1 MENVNILIVEDD
13 LSFASLLQ
21 ERLVLLGYSSYD
33 IVSIDAIADAKEVK
47 EEFTPDVIL
56 LDLNI
61 RDSSGIAT
69 YDRIQAIFDGAT
81 IIVLSG
87 MDNRALSLEIV
98 AKGAQDYLLKNEI
111 NAGVLDKT
119 IKYGM
124 LRRTFQVQLTESE
137 KKYKDLFNNSPLPM
151 LKLSVSTYEILFCN
165 QAALTLFDASSANE
179 IVGKSL
185 NEFIISE
192 QNLSA
197 EDNSPRWM
205 GYYKQRTLTEQEI
218 STQIILNQLTEDKEA
233 YIALVVDKTDELLF
247 EQRKYDIIAQAE
259 EEEKKKIARELHDG
273 LGQQLVL
280 LNLLLQNLT
289 PVASDEAALE
299 QIKQLLQ
306 GSIQELREMAYNLL
320 PPALEKG
327 FLNAL
332 ERFAHRINATGKM
345 TLTLSIA
352 DQINEESFVNV
363 DRFNLYRIVQEVLN
377 NALKHSKASEI
388 SISIQPIEGSK
399 ISLVVIDNGV
409 GFNSEGL
416 NEGLGM
422 QNMKHRM
429 DMAGIKGSISSEKGR
444 GVIVELTFK
453 G

>member
-33 IVSIDAIADAKEVK
+33 IVSIDAIAQAMEVK

-69 YDRIQAIFDGAT
+69 YDRIQSIFDEAT

-119 IKYGM
+119 IKYGI

-137 KKYKDLFNNSPLPM
+137 KKYKDLFYNSPLPM
-151 LKLSVSTYEILFCN
+151 LKLSVSSYEILFCN
-165 QAALTLFDASSANE
+165 QAALTLFDASTANE

-185 NEFIISE
+185 NEFIISD

-259 EEEKKKIARELHDG
+259 EGEKKKIARELHDG
-273 LGQQLVL
+273 IGQQLVL
-280 LNLLLQNLT
+280 LNLLLQNIT
-289 PVASDEAALE
+289 PVPAEEGALD

-320 PPALEKG
+320 PPALDKG

-345 TLTLSIA
+345 TLTLSID

-377 NALKHSKASEI
+377 NALKHSKASQITIEI
-388 SISIQPIEGSK
+388 HPIKGSK
-399 ISLVVIDNGV
+399 INLRVVDNGI
-409 GFNSEGL
+409 GFDADRMS
-416 NEGLGM
+416 EGLGM

-444 GVIVELTFK
+444 GVIVELMFK

>member
-33 IVSIDAIADAKEVK
+33 IVSIDAIAQAMEVK

-69 YDRIQAIFDGAT
+69 YDRIQSIFDEAT

-119 IKYGM
+119 IKYGI

-137 KKYKDLFNNSPLPM
+137 KKYKDLFYNSPLPM
-151 LKLSVSTYEILFCN
+151 LKLSVSSYEILFCN
-165 QAALTLFDASSANE
+165 QAALTLFDASTANE

-185 NEFIISE
+185 NEFIISD

-259 EEEKKKIARELHDG
+259 EGEKKKIARELHDG
-273 LGQQLVL
+273 IGQQLVL
-280 LNLLLQNLT
+280 LNLLLQNIT
-289 PVASDEAALE
+289 PSPSEAGALD

-345 TLTLSIA
+345 TLTLSID

-388 SISIQPIEGSK
+388 TIEIHPIKGSK
-399 ISLVVIDNGV
+399 INLKVVDNGI
-409 GFNSEGL
+409 GFDTDRMS
-416 NEGLGM
+416 EGLGM

-444 GVIVELTFK
+444 GVIVELMFK

>member
-289 PVASDEAALE
+289 PVASDEGALE

>member
-13 LSFASLLQ
+13 LSFASLLK

-33 IVSIDAIADAKEVK
+33 IVSIDAIADALEVK
-47 EEFTPDVIL
+47 EEFMPDVIL

-61 RDSSGIAT
+61 RDSSGIDT
-69 YDRIQAIFDGAT
+69 YDRIQAIFDEAT

-124 LRRTFQVQLTESE
+124 LRRTFQVQLAESE
-137 KKYKDLFNNSPLPM
+137 KKYKDLFYNSPLPM
-151 LKLSVSTYEILFCN
+151 LKLAVNTYEILFCN
-165 QAALTLFDASSANE
+165 QAALTLFEAENASE

-185 NEFIISE
+185 NDFIISE
-192 QNLSA
+192 QNLSS
-197 EDNSPRWM
+197 EDLTPRWI
-205 GYYKQRTLTEQEI
+205 GSYKQSTLHQQEL
-218 STQIILNQLTEDKEA
+218 STQIVLNQLTEDKEA
-233 YIALVVDKTDELLF
+233 YIALVVDKTDELEF

-259 EEEKKKIARELHDG
+259 EGEKKKIARELHDG
-273 LGQQLVL
+273 IGQQLVL

-289 PVASDEAALE
+289 PVDSDEGALE

-320 PPALEKG
+320 PPALDKG
-327 FLNAL
+327 FLNAI

-345 TLTLSIA
+345 TLTLSID
-352 DQINEESFVNV
+352 DQINEDSFVNV

-388 SISIQPIEGSK
+388 SIDIQPIQGSK
-399 ISLVVIDNGV
+399 IRLIVIDNGV
-409 GFNSEGL
+409 GFDGEGL

-429 DMAGIKGSISSEKGR
+429 DMAGIQGKISSQKGS
-444 GVIVELTFK
+444 GVIVELIVK

>member
-33 IVSIDAIADAKEVK
+33 IVSIDAIADAMEVK

-61 RDSSGIAT
+61 RDSSGITT
-69 YDRIQAIFDGAT
+69 YDRIQAIFDEAT

-98 AKGAQDYLLKNEI
+98 SKGAQDYLLKNEI

-259 EEEKKKIARELHDG
+259 EGEKKKIARELHDG

-289 PVASDEAALE
+289 PVASDEGALE

-345 TLTLSIA
+345 TLSLSIH
-352 DQINEESFVNV
+352 DEINEESFVNV

-388 SISIQPIEGSK
+388 SISIQPVKGSK

-422 QNMKHRM
+422 QNIKHRM
-429 DMAGIKGSISSEKGR
+429 DMAGIKGSITSEKGR
-444 GVIVELTFK
+444 GVIVELMFK

>member
-33 IVSIDAIADAKEVK
+33 IVSIDAISDAMEVK

-69 YDRIQAIFDGAT
+69 YDRIQAIFDEAT

-98 AKGAQDYLLKNEI
+98 SKGAQDYLLKNEI

-165 QAALTLFDASSANE
+165 QAALTLFDASTANE

-205 GYYKQRTLTEQEI
+205 GYYKQRTLIEQEI

-259 EEEKKKIARELHDG
+259 EGEKKKIARELHDG
-273 LGQQLVL
+273 IGQQLVL
-280 LNLLLQNLT
+280 LNLLLQNIT
-289 PVASDEAALE
+289 PAPSEAGALD

-345 TLTLSIA
+345 TLTLRID

>member
-33 IVSIDAIADAKEVK
+33 IVSIDAVADAMDVK

-98 AKGAQDYLLKNEI
+98 SKGAQDYLLKNEI

-259 EEEKKKIARELHDG
+259 EGEKKKIARELHDG

-289 PVASDEAALE
+289 PVASDEGALE

>member
-33 IVSIDAIADAKEVK
+33 IVSIDAIADALEVK

-61 RDSSGIAT
+61 RDSSGIET
-69 YDRIQAIFDGAT
+69 YDRIQAIFDEAT

-87 MDNRALSLEIV
+87 MDNRTLSLEIV

-137 KKYKDLFNNSPLPM
+137 KKYKDLFYNSPLPM
-151 LKLSVSTYEILFCN
+151 LKLAVNTYEILFCN
-165 QAALTLFDASSANE
+165 QAALTLFDAENASE

-185 NEFIISE
+185 NDFIVSE
-192 QNLSA
+192 QNLSS
-197 EDNSPRWM
+197 EDLTPRWI
-205 GYYKQRTLTEQEI
+205 GSYKQRTLNQQEL
-218 STQIILNQLTEDKEA
+218 STQIVLNQLKEDKEA
-233 YIALVVDKTDELLF
+233 YIALVVDKTDELVF

-259 EEEKKKIARELHDG
+259 EGEKKKIARELHDG
-273 LGQQLVL
+273 IGQQLVL

-289 PVASDEAALE
+289 PVDSDEGALE

-320 PPALEKG
+320 PPALDKG

-345 TLTLSIA
+345 TLTLSID

-388 SISIQPIEGSK
+388 SIDIQPIQGSK
-399 ISLVVIDNGV
+399 IRLIVIDNGV
-409 GFNSEGL
+409 GFDGEGL

-429 DMAGIKGSISSEKGR
+429 DMAGIQGKISSQKGS
-444 GVIVELTFK
+444 GVIVELIVK

>member
-33 IVSIDAIADAKEVK
+33 IVSIDAISDAIEVK

-119 IKYGM
+119 IKYGI

-137 KKYKDLFNNSPLPM
+137 KKYKDLFYNSPLPM
-151 LKLSVSTYEILFCN
+151 LKLSVSTFEILFCN

-259 EEEKKKIARELHDG
+259 EGEKKKIARELHDG
-273 LGQQLVL
+273 IGQQLVL
-280 LNLLLQNLT
+280 LNLLLQNIT
-289 PVASDEAALE
+289 PVPAEEGALD

-320 PPALEKG
+320 PPALDKG

-332 ERFAHRINATGKM
+332 ERFAHRINATGKV
-345 TLTLSIA
+345 TLTLRID
-352 DQINEESFVNV
+352 DQINEDSFVNV

-388 SISIQPIEGSK
+388 TIEINPIKGSK
-399 ISLVVIDNGV
+399 INLKVVDNGI
-409 GFNSEGL
+409 GFDTDRMS
-416 NEGLGM
+416 EGLGM

-429 DMAGIKGSISSEKGR
+429 DMAGIKGSISSEKGH
-444 GVIVELTFK
+444 GVIVELMFK

>member
-1 MENVNILIVEDD
+1 
-13 LSFASLLQ
+13 
-21 ERLVLLGYSSYD
+21 
-33 IVSIDAIADAKEVK
+33 
-47 EEFTPDVIL
+47 
-56 LDLNI
+56 
-61 RDSSGIAT
+61 
-69 YDRIQAIFDGAT
+69 
-81 IIVLSG
+81 
-87 MDNRALSLEIV
+87 
-98 AKGAQDYLLKNEI
+98 
-111 NAGVLDKT
+111 
-119 IKYGM
+119 M

-137 KKYKDLFNNSPLPM
+137 KKYKDLFYNSPLPM

-165 QAALTLFDASSANE
+165 QAALTLFDASTANE

-205 GYYKQRTLTEQEI
+205 GYYKQRTLIEQEI

-259 EEEKKKIARELHDG
+259 EGEKKKIARELHDG
-273 LGQQLVL
+273 IGQQLVL

-289 PVASDEAALE
+289 PVASDEGALE

-320 PPALEKG
+320 PPALDKG

-345 TLTLSIA
+345 TLTLSI
-352 DQINEESFVNV
+352 DGQINEESFVNV

-377 NALKHSKASEI
+377 NALKHSRASEI

-409 GFNSEGL
+409 GFDGEGL

>member
-33 IVSIDAIADAKEVK
+33 IVSIDAIAQAMEVK

-69 YDRIQAIFDGAT
+69 YDRIQSIFDEAT

-119 IKYGM
+119 IKYGI

-137 KKYKDLFNNSPLPM
+137 KKYKDLFYNSPLPM
-151 LKLSVSTYEILFCN
+151 LKLSVSSYEILFCN
-165 QAALTLFDASSANE
+165 QAALTLFDASTANE

-185 NEFIISE
+185 NEFIISD

-259 EEEKKKIARELHDG
+259 EGEKKKIARELHDG
-273 LGQQLVL
+273 IGQQLVL
-280 LNLLLQNLT
+280 LNLLLQNIT
-289 PVASDEAALE
+289 PVPAEAGALD

-320 PPALEKG
+320 PPALDKG

-345 TLTLSIA
+345 TLTLSID

-377 NALKHSKASEI
+377 NALKHSKASQITIEI
-388 SISIQPIEGSK
+388 HPIKGSK
-399 ISLVVIDNGV
+399 INLKVVDNGI
-409 GFNSEGL
+409 GFDTDRMS
-416 NEGLGM
+416 EGLGM

-444 GVIVELTFK
+444 GVIVELMFK

>member
-165 QAALTLFDASSANE
+165 QAALTLFDAENAHE

-289 PVASDEAALE
+289 PVASDEGALE

-345 TLTLSIA
+345 TLTLRIA

>member
-33 IVSIDAIADAKEVK
+33 IVSIDAVADAMDVK

-98 AKGAQDYLLKNEI
+98 SKGAQDYLLKNEI

>member
-33 IVSIDAIADAKEVK
+33 IVSIDAIADAMEVK

-69 YDRIQAIFDGAT
+69 YDRIQAIFDEAT

-98 AKGAQDYLLKNEI
+98 SKGAQDYLLKNEI

-119 IKYGM
+119 IKYGI

-137 KKYKDLFNNSPLPM
+137 KKYKDLFYNSPLPM

-165 QAALTLFDASSANE
+165 QAALTLFDASAANE

-185 NEFIISE
+185 NDFIISE

-259 EEEKKKIARELHDG
+259 EGEKKKIARELHDG
-273 LGQQLVL
+273 IGQQLVL
-280 LNLLLQNLT
+280 LNLLLQNIT
-289 PVASDEAALE
+289 PVPAEEGALD

-320 PPALEKG
+320 PPALDKG

-332 ERFAHRINATGKM
+332 ERFAHRINATGKV
-345 TLTLSIA
+345 TLTLRID
-352 DQINEESFVNV
+352 DQINEDSFVNV

-388 SISIQPIEGSK
+388 TIEINPIKGSK
-399 ISLVVIDNGV
+399 INLKVVDNGI
-409 GFNSEGL
+409 GFDTDRMS
-416 NEGLGM
+416 EGLGM

-444 GVIVELTFK
+444 GVIVELMFK

>member
-33 IVSIDAIADAKEVK
+33 IVSIDAIAQAMEVK

-69 YDRIQAIFDGAT
+69 YDRIQSIFDEAT

-119 IKYGM
+119 IKYGI

-137 KKYKDLFNNSPLPM
+137 KKYKDLFYNSPLPM
-151 LKLSVSTYEILFCN
+151 LKLSVSSYEILFCN
-165 QAALTLFDASSANE
+165 QAALTLFDASTANE

-185 NEFIISE
+185 NEFIISD

-259 EEEKKKIARELHDG
+259 EGEKKKIARELHDG
-273 LGQQLVL
+273 IGQQLVL
-280 LNLLLQNLT
+280 LNLLLQNIT
-289 PVASDEAALE
+289 PVPAEEGALD

-320 PPALEKG
+320 PPALDKG

-345 TLTLSIA
+345 TLTLSID

-377 NALKHSKASEI
+377 NALKHSKASQITIEI
-388 SISIQPIEGSK
+388 HPIKGSK
-399 ISLVVIDNGV
+399 INLRVVDNGI
-409 GFNSEGL
+409 GFDTDRMS
-416 NEGLGM
+416 EGLGM

-444 GVIVELTFK
+444 GVIVELMFK

>member
-33 IVSIDAIADAKEVK
+33 IVSIDAVADAMDVK

-98 AKGAQDYLLKNEI
+98 SKGAQDYLLKNEI

-259 EEEKKKIARELHDG
+259 EGEKKKIARELHDG
-273 LGQQLVL
+273 IGQQLVL

-289 PVASDEAALE
+289 PVASDEGALE

-320 PPALEKG
+320 PPALDKG

-345 TLTLSIA
+345 TLTLSI
-352 DQINEESFVNV
+352 DGQINEESFVNV

-377 NALKHSKASEI
+377 NALKHSRASEI

-409 GFNSEGL
+409 GFDGEGL

>member
-33 IVSIDAIADAKEVK
+33 IVSIDAIADAMEVK

-69 YDRIQAIFDGAT
+69 YDRIQAIFDEAT

-98 AKGAQDYLLKNEI
+98 SKGAQDYLLKNEI

-119 IKYGM
+119 IKYGI

-137 KKYKDLFNNSPLPM
+137 KKYKDLFYNSPLPM
-151 LKLSVSTYEILFCN
+151 LKLAVSTYEILFCN
-165 QAALTLFDASSANE
+165 QAALTLFDASTANE

-259 EEEKKKIARELHDG
+259 EGEKKKIARELHDG
-273 LGQQLVL
+273 IGQQLVL
-280 LNLLLQNLT
+280 LNLLLQNIT
-289 PVASDEAALE
+289 PVPAEEGALD

-320 PPALEKG
+320 PPALDKG

-345 TLTLSIA
+345 TLTLSI
-352 DQINEESFVNV
+352 DGQINEESFVNV

-399 ISLVVIDNGV
+399 ISLIVIDNGV

-444 GVIVELTFK
+444 GVIVELMFK

>member
-98 AKGAQDYLLKNEI
+98 SKGAQDYLLKNEI

-259 EEEKKKIARELHDG
+259 EGEKKKIARELHDG

-289 PVASDEAALE
+289 PVASDEGALE

>member
-33 IVSIDAIADAKEVK
+33 IVSIDAIADAMEVK

-165 QAALTLFDASSANE
+165 QAALTLFDAENAHE

-205 GYYKQRTLTEQEI
+205 GYYKQRTLTEQDI

-259 EEEKKKIARELHDG
+259 EGEKKKIARELHDG

>member
-33 IVSIDAIADAKEVK
+33 IVSIDAIADALEVK

-61 RDSSGIAT
+61 RDSSGIET
-69 YDRIQAIFDGAT
+69 YDRIQAIFDEAT

-87 MDNRALSLEIV
+87 MDNRTLSLEIV

-137 KKYKDLFNNSPLPM
+137 KKYKDLFYNSPLPM
-151 LKLSVSTYEILFCN
+151 LKLAVNTYEILFCN
-165 QAALTLFDASSANE
+165 QAALTLFDAENASE

-185 NEFIISE
+185 NDFIVSE
-192 QNLSA
+192 QKLSS
-197 EDNSPRWM
+197 EDQTPRWM
-205 GYYKQRTLTEQEI
+205 GSYKQRTIHQQEL
-218 STQIILNQLTEDKEA
+218 STQIVLNQLKEDKEA
-233 YIALVVDKTDELLF
+233 YIALVVDKTDELVF

-259 EEEKKKIARELHDG
+259 EGEKKKIARELHDG
-273 LGQQLVL
+273 IGQQLVL

-289 PVASDEAALE
+289 PVDSDEGALE

-320 PPALEKG
+320 PPALDKG

-345 TLTLSIA
+345 TLTLSID

-388 SISIQPIEGSK
+388 SIDIQPIQGSK
-399 ISLVVIDNGV
+399 IRLIVIDNGV
-409 GFNSEGL
+409 GFDGEGL

-429 DMAGIKGSISSEKGR
+429 DMAGIQGKISSQKGS
-444 GVIVELTFK
+444 GVIVELIVK

>member
-33 IVSIDAIADAKEVK
+33 IVSIDAIADALEVK

-137 KKYKDLFNNSPLPM
+137 KKYKDLFYNSPLPM

-165 QAALTLFDASSANE
+165 QAALTLFDAENAHE

-192 QNLSA
+192 ENLTTD
-197 EDNSPRWM
+197 EHTPRWI
-205 GYYKQRTLTEQEI
+205 GSYKQRTLHQQEL
-218 STQIILNQLTEDKEA
+218 STQIILNHLTEDKEA
-233 YIALVVDKTDELLF
+233 YIALFVDKTDELLF
-247 EQRKYDIIAQAE
+247 EQRKYEIIAQAE
-259 EEEKKKIARELHDG
+259 EGEKKKIARELHDG
-273 LGQQLVL
+273 IGQQLVL

-289 PVASDEAALE
+289 PVSSDEAALE

-320 PPALEKG
+320 PPALDKG

-332 ERFAHRINATGKM
+332 ESFAHRINATGKM
-345 TLTLSIA
+345 TLTLSI
-352 DQINEESFVNV
+352 DGQINEESFVNV

-388 SISIQPIEGSK
+388 SISIQPVKGSK

-409 GFNSEGL
+409 GFDGEGL